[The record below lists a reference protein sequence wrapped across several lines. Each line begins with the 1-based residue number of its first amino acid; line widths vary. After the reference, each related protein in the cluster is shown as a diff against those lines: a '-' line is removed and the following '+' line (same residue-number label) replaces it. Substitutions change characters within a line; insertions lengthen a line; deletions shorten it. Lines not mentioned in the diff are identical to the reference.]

1 MLTGFAGYVVADQG
15 DPNEAT
21 GAMVNM
27 VSNFVILPA
36 AVLTSRLVK
45 DAKKK
50 HTVRADSLIDESAV
64 RNPGL

>member
-1 MLTGFAGYVVADQG
+1 MDAVIAQDEPEWKATPVAKDI
-15 DPNEAT
+15 D
-21 GAMVNM
+21 
-27 VSNFVILPA
+27 VSDLEDWRREKK
-36 AVLTSRLVK
+36 LK